1 MFDDGVDFEEEPVWR
16 ARERTVRAAGAFRTF
31 VSTASNAVKSALQRT
46 TPKAASRARASQYA
60 PDDPD
65 RGGQSPGGGGGGGG
79 GGGDDAASDAWT
91 QMISPDSREIWWF
104 NPVLELSSWSD
115 PRTDPGATLYDA
127 RPT

>member
-1 MFDDGVDFEEEPVWR
+1 MLTRETLGARDAVGALGV
-16 ARERTVRAAGAFRTF
+16 
-31 VSTASNAVKSALQRT
+31 L
-46 TPKAASRARASQYA
+46 A
-60 PDDPD
+60 PRYEAP
-65 RGGQSPGGGGGGGG
+65 GGG